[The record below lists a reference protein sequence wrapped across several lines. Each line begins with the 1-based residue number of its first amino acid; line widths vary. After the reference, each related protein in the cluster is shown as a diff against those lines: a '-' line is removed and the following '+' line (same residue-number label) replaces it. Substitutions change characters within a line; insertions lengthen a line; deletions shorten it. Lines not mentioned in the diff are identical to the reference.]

1 MIEPRTGSL
10 PGGGGRLPGRGICAS
25 LAVVAALLLVWSGS
39 GALAQDIRGSLDPL
53 PGADDDFAPYA
64 LGTAPDTA
72 FADDPGNLAEEP
84 LVDPAVTDPANA
96 APLRAAPLEPRA
108 RKKLPMDDNPFDP
121 VGIRAGAFLLRP
133 SLEAYAGYESNPTSE
148 ESNGGSAYGRTLGR
162 LDVESDWLRHA
173 FRGRMEAE
181 YTAYEAFEDLNAPR
195 FAADA
200 ALRLDARR
208 DLRIDLAARAEL
220 DSESPGDPEVPDGVK
235 GRPQNLRTGAGGGI
249 TYKPNRLSLN
259 LKGDVDRRD
268 YDDVELNNGT
278 TVDSSDRNYTAYTL
292 GLRTG
297 YELDPGLEP
306 FVEVEGNKRE
316 YDLEQNDSGVFHNAD
331 GYKVYAGV
339 RVEPNPIWS
348 FEGAIGYGH
357 LEAED
362 PFEPKLD
369 DLIGKVSLIW
379 QPTVKTKV
387 TLTAEKDVAPGGL
400 DCCAVARE
408 VSAGIEVEHELRRY
422 LFFTAAV
429 DYERS
434 FYPRADY
441 TLQDLS
447 AEIALEYRFNRTVSA
462 RLRAAYEL
470 SDSSIPGD
478 DYDTKLI
485 ELGLRFRR

>member
-1 MIEPRTGSL
+1 MTEPRTT
-10 PGGGGRLPGRGICAS
+10 PGGGRRLPGRSICAS
-25 LAVVAALLLVWSGS
+25 LAVLATLLLACSSS
-39 GALAQDIRGSLDPL
+39 GASAQEIRGSLEPL

-72 FADDPGNLAEEP
+72 FGGSGTLAEEP
-84 LVDPAVTDPANA
+84 LTDPSANDPAAA
-96 APLRAAPLEPRA
+96 APPPRPAEPLDPR
-108 RKKLPMDDNPFDP
+108 RKKPVVDENPFDP
-121 VGIRAGAFLLRP
+121 VGIRAGAFLFKP
-133 SLEAYAGYESNPTSE
+133 GFEAYGGYESNPTSE
-148 ESNGGSAYGRTLGR
+148 EDNGGSAYGRTLGR

-173 FRGRMEAE
+173 FRGRLEAE

-195 FAADA
+195 FAGDA
-200 ALRLDARR
+200 ALRLDARE
-208 DLRIDLAARAEL
+208 DLRIDLLARAEI

-249 TYKPNRLSLN
+249 TYKPNRLSLA
-259 LKGDVDRRD
+259 LSGDVDRRD

-278 TVDSSDRNYTAYTL
+278 VVDSKDRNYTAYRL

-316 YDLEQNDSGVFHNAD
+316 YDLEQNGSGVLHNTE
-331 GYKVYAGV
+331 GFKTYAGV
-339 RVEPNPIWS
+339 RVEPSPLWS

-357 LEAED
+357 IEAED

-369 DLIGKVSLIW
+369 ELIAKASLVW
-379 QPTVKTKV
+379 QPSVKTKV
-387 TLTAEKDVAPGGL
+387 TLTAEKDVGPGGL

-408 VSAGIEVEHELRRY
+408 VSAGLEVEHELRRHI
-422 LFFTAAV
+422 FFTAGV

-441 TLQDLS
+441 TLQDVS
-447 AEIALEYRFNRTVSA
+447 AEVALEYRFNRTVSA
-462 RLRAAYEL
+462 RIRAAHEI

-478 DYDTKLI
+478 DYDTSLI
-485 ELGLRFRR
+485 EVGVRVRR